1 MNFKRFLRYCKGYLM
16 IISCLCLTGCW
27 DMVEV
32 NQLAI
37 VNFIGLDK
45 NPDTG
50 LYTVYYHIINPSG
63 IATQKTSGINSPI
76 YSYRIE
82 SKTIGEIY
90 DKMLDK
96 IPRRPFFDHY
106 QSLVVTERTAKEGV
120 EELINY
126 LVKHSDNR
134 STIHMFVTTS
144 RLSDIMDTYT
154 TLERMPGRV
163 IHTIVEN
170 QSKQSGRASKQS
182 RVKDLVENMESS
194 SLTILPLITLSSS
207 QPKPTTN
214 RYEQIDANKG
224 NIALDGGAVFKAGQ
238 MIGKLKMSEMPLVNL
253 LNGQITTFHQLL
265 SLDGGHVNV
274 RAMAIKVRKKIII
287 QAGQPVLKIDI
298 KAKLDILEN
307 SQTAKLTVQNLDE
320 IKKKFNEQVSEEAHR
335 FYEKT
340 KQKGWDILGV
350 EEQIKRN
357 QIKVGEVTSKD
368 KNILDETRLEIT
380 VNCIIQ
386 TVGDTIDPFNK
397 KR

>member
-1 MNFKRFLRYCKGYLM
+1 
-16 IISCLCLTGCW
+16 
-27 DMVEV
+27 MVEV

-320 IKKKFNEQVSEEAHR
+320 IKKSSTNKSQRKLTVFMRKLNKRVGTFLESRNKSNE
-335 FYEKT
+335 
-340 KQKGWDILGV
+340 
-350 EEQIKRN
+350 IK
-357 QIKVGEVTSKD
+357 
-368 KNILDETRLEIT
+368 
-380 VNCIIQ
+380 
-386 TVGDTIDPFNK
+386 
-397 KR
+397 

>member
-1 MNFKRFLRYCKGYLM
+1 
-16 IISCLCLTGCW
+16 
-27 DMVEV
+27 MVEV

-182 RVKDLVENMESS
+182 RVKDLVENMEGS

-386 TVGDTIDPFNK
+386 TVGDTIDPFKK